1 MPGFRTDIDRSV
13 DPPAD
18 IKRFYEPLKLLDL
31 QNNRLGGVQGGEAAS
46 ALAALGSVT
55 VAGEMDTLL
64 LASCGVGPAA
74 LLKLATADRGGL
86 DTHGTLA
93 TLVRTRD
100 SIPILSFVLLQK
112 ADRT

>member
-1 MPGFRTDIDRSV
+1 
-13 DPPAD
+13 
-18 IKRFYEPLKLLDL
+18 
-31 QNNRLGGVQGGEAAS
+31 
-46 ALAALGSVT
+46 
-55 VAGEMDTLL
+55 MDTLL

-93 TLVRTRD
+93 TLVRARD